1 MTDTAVP
8 EPIQRFID
16 ATNGGNSAAFV
27 ETFTDDAHLD
37 DWGREFHGREGVRS
51 WDGTDNIGVHSHF
64 DLVDVRPGDE
74 PDTYVVT
81 LTVTGDGYNGT
92 GPMTFGLRDG
102 RIASLR
108 ISPS

>member
-1 MTDTAVP
+1 MTGTALP

-16 ATNGGNSAAFV
+16 TTNSGDSNAFV
-27 ETFTDDAHLD
+27 ENFTEDAYLN
-37 DWGREFHGREGVRS
+37 DWGREFHGHDGVRS

-64 DLVDVRPGDE
+64 QLVDVRAGSE

-92 GPMTFGLRDG
+92 GPMTFALRDG

-108 ISPS
+108 ISPN